1 VPPRMLAVARSNR
14 EAVDSFFAAIN
25 RQDWDGME
33 QLIDPEYVWEMP
45 QSGERVRGVQNNREM
60 NENYPGMPKVET
72 RRVTGSADRWV
83 TTPSWT
89 VLHVTGT
96 GDDYTAESRVTYPD
110 GSVWYAVD
118 VFRFRAGKIVH
129 QSAYFA
135 ATLEPAE
142 WRARWVER
150 F

>member
-1 VPPRMLAVARSNR
+1 MARSNR
-14 EAVDSFFAAIN
+14 EVVDEFFAAIN
-25 RQDWDGME
+25 RQDWGAVE
-33 QLIDPEYVWEMP
+33 HLVDPEYVWEMP

-60 NENYPGMPKVET
+60 NKNYPGLPKVET
-72 RRVTGSADRWV
+72 RRVTGSSDKWV

-89 VLHVTGT
+89 VLKVTGT
-96 GDDYTAESRVTYPD
+96 GDDFTAESRVTYPD
-110 GSVWYAVD
+110 GSVWHAVD
-118 VFRFRAGKIVH
+118 IFRFRAGKIAH

-135 ATLEPAE
+135 ATLDPAE